1 MCSEKRQN
9 HSNSTYGKKLIGNI
23 EIVFLHIQKVS
34 PKLSIKK
41 SQVGQQTVYFS
52 GKTISST
59 GVAPI
64 KDRKTKSLKKIQTP
78 EQQNSIAAF
87 FRLFDDSIF
96 LSQPLSPF
104 LIISQKR
111 HSLPVTAITQR
122 YIFEFFSFLVKAKT
136 LLLYMPHN
144 QLVIF
149 FEKGYALL

>member
-1 MCSEKRQN
+1 M
-9 HSNSTYGKKLIGNI
+9 
-23 EIVFLHIQKVS
+23 
-34 PKLSIKK
+34 
-41 SQVGQQTVYFS
+41 GQQTVYFS

-87 FRLFDDSIF
+87 FKLFDDSIF
-96 LSQPLSPF
+96 LSQPLSSF
-104 LIISQKR
+104 LKISQKR
-111 HSLPVTAITQR
+111 YSLPVTAITQR
-122 YIFEFFSFLVKAKT
+122 YIFEFFSFLFKTKT
-136 LLLYMPHN
+136 LLLTMPHK